1 MLIANCA
8 DAEVVCKSIYLAAA
22 LYAQGL
28 RLVTVSVEQ
37 GRGAHFIFSNESGLA
52 DEAVR
57 SYFNRSMPLPPKDIF
72 EALGQLKQEAS
83 AAAGKPPREA
93 VRHS

>member
-28 RLVTVSVEQ
+28 RLVTVSIEQ

-57 SYFNRSMPLPPKDIF
+57 SYFNRSTLLPPKDVIRGPCPT
-72 EALGQLKQEAS
+72 EA
-83 AAAGKPPREA
+83 
-93 VRHS
+93 